1 MPTLR
6 SFNALHHSPSYGF
19 SQTPPV
25 VIVHIIAGFIGEYRL
40 RHPLKVWRDPS
51 DRISALAIAPTTLSY
66 LVRQRIFLYLGV
78 LIVLLAFGAPSG
90 GLIDI
95 PISFFLKNKLHL
107 KAHEVA
113 EFRLVAA
120 IPLYLSFIFGFIRDM
135 WNPFGMRDRGFMLL
149 FGTISASLYV
159 FFAFTPISYA
169 TLLVAVVLL
178 TTSFLFVASAQ
189 NGLTSMIGQQHAM
202 TGQISAVWNIF
213 ASIPTVGAL
222 LIGGALSGVLESRN
236 ADEAARILFLVGAAI
251 MATVAVYAAWKPR
264 SVYDNVRTEHGTT
277 AYPLKDVQRLARH
290 WPIYPALLIWLLWNF
305 APGSATPLQYYL
317 QNALHATDAQWGQ
330 WNAIFAASFIPTFMV
345 FGLLCRKVPL
355 KALLVW
361 GTVVAVPQMVPLLF
375 IHSMTA
381 ALIAAVPIGLMGG
394 VATAAYLDLIIRSC
408 PRGLQG
414 TTLMMSGSLF
424 FIASRFGDV
433 LGTNLYDHYGGF
445 VVCVIAIT
453 VVYALILPTLVLVPQ
468 RLTATTD
475 GQMPEPGFAAD

>member
-1 MPTLR
+1 M
-6 SFNALHHSPSYGF
+6 
-19 SQTPPV
+19 
-25 VIVHIIAGFIGEYRL
+25 

-51 DRISALAIAPTTLSY
+51 DRISALAIAPTTLSHS
-66 LVRQRIFLYLGV
+66 VRQRIFLYLGA

-120 IPLYLSFIFGFIRDM
+120 IPLYMSFIFGFIRDM

-149 FGTISASLYV
+149 FGTISASLYG
-159 FFAFTPISYA
+159 FFAFTPITYA

-222 LIGGALSGVLESRN
+222 LIGGALSGVLEGRN

-264 SVYDNVRTEHGTT
+264 RVYDNVRTEHGTT

-317 QNALHATDAQWGQ
+317 QNTLHATDAQWGQ

-355 KALLVW
+355 KTLLVW

-375 IHSMTA
+375 IHSMTG

-394 VATAAYLDLIIRSC
+394 VSTAAYLDLIIRSC

-445 VVCVIAIT
+445 AVCVIAIT
-453 VVYALILPTLVLVPQ
+453 VVYALILPTLLLVPQ
-468 RLTATTD
+468 RLTATAD
-475 GQMPEPGFAAD
+475 GQTPEPGFAAD